1 MLLQDIRQ
9 QIDNIDKAL
18 DWLRANVPDQYEQ
31 RFLQLV
37 RQRGKLRRLA
47 AAEEENPGI
56 AAYGESQKGKSYIT
70 SNLLQR
76 NGEPFKVKANG
87 REYDFIERINPP
99 TINTE
104 ATGVVTRF
112 SAFRRHPERYKADYP
127 VYIKLLSPA
136 ELAAVL
142 CDGYFNDVHNY
153 QTLEKEQLE
162 ELGRQLQRE
171 YAPRQEVQD
180 VLIEDDVLELQA
192 YLQRH
197 VGAKSKVLWNSDYF
211 MQVALVV
218 RKVPVQEWN
227 RLFAPLWHNEQALCA
242 LFDRLLA
249 CLARLDYRNEAY
261 LPIEAVLNND
271 NTIMGVECLK
281 GLVQT
286 PVMGSAV
293 TDVYYQARGGEWTCA
308 RAVSKAELSAVCK
321 ETLFK
326 VEEEYLTTTSEYCM
340 DMVAPEVRGK
350 LTQSAIVKDILRNN
364 DLVDF
369 PGARPRLSIQA
380 ADIPG
385 EIDNIVKRGKVAFL
399 FNKYSEAYI
408 VNILIYC
415 HDYMN
420 NAVTQMWITLD
431 EWIKEYVGATP
442 EKRAENIARLQVS
455 PFFVVATKFNTDMA
469 RMTND
474 ALNDKAMLRKR
485 WDDRFMKILYSECFQ
500 AKPDMWFHNW
510 EAPGA
515 TFKNTYL
522 LRDYKYSSETGNGNH
537 LYSGFT
543 DTNKS
548 ELRCLLKE
556 HIVQDEGRDIDFY
569 SLLRQS
575 FVENE
580 NVRKFFADPAKSW
593 DVAATINNDG
603 SLYLVEQLSIVARRM
618 GEGRVAL
625 FTEKLNEVKRAV
637 RGALQEFYHD
647 SDAEKRFE
655 ENLRKAN
662 RVARE
667 LDFTCN
673 DDNYYFGHLIQALQI
688 TEKEVY
694 REVHRIISSGELTQ
708 EVHDYHNYEIIERTC
723 GPRLAACATDDE
735 RWQLLMQVYGFIDKA
750 EAQEYL
756 ARRGVDSK
764 KLFAPVRQR
773 KINSVFIAEAVFRIW
788 QSHLASPGIV
798 GELAGEGSFDSLV
811 MTSLLDNIILTA
823 RELQLAERLEQLIAG
838 YVNVVNLSTVNVS
851 FIADIMASEINNF
864 VNDLGYHF
872 LPEEKRQDLKE
883 LAGKRSLPL
892 YNYIEKP
899 RKATYDEKELTALF
913 RSLNESPQAI
923 TPAVEQ
929 GYYQWKEYMTIS
941 FIACDEVGGY
951 DREANDRLR
960 VILDG
965 LQ

>member
-18 DWLRANVPDQYEQ
+18 GWLRANVPDQYEQ

-76 NGEPFKVKANG
+76 NGEPFKVRADG

-171 YAPRQEVQD
+171 YAPRPAVQD
-180 VLIEDDVLELQA
+180 VLIEDDILELQA

-197 VGAKSKVLWNSDYF
+197 VGAKAKVLWNSDYF

-218 RKVPVQEWN
+218 RKVPAQEWP
-227 RLFAPLWHNEQALCA
+227 RLFAPLWYDEPALCA

-249 CLARLDYRNEAY
+249 CLARLDYRGEAY
-261 LPIEAVLNND
+261 LPIGAVLNND

-281 GLVQT
+281 GLVQP

-293 TDVYYQARGGEWTCA
+293 TDVHYQTRGGEWTCA

-326 VEEEYLTTTSEYCM
+326 VEEEYLATTSEYCM

-442 EKRAENIARLQVS
+442 EKRARNIARLQGS

-548 ELRCLLKE
+548 EVRCLLKE

-823 RELQLAERLEQLIAG
+823 RELQLPERLEQLIAG

-872 LPEEKRQDLKE
+872 LPEEKRLELKE
-883 LAGKRSLPL
+883 VAGKRSLPL

-941 FIACDEVGGY
+941 FIARDEVGGY
-951 DREANDRLR
+951 DHEANERLR

-965 LQ
+965 LC